1 METHD
6 VGKRFKPPGSLTVC
20 TMVFAIR
27 FVAVQL
33 LAAFFV
39 VQFLG
44 LVVGS
49 LFIAAGIQTVEN
61 PADVGNAVQLLGGI
75 LVMTGILLVV
85 LYFYK
90 GSALLKGL
98 EALMM
103 FTASGLFFS
112 LFFNELVT
120 LGLALVL
127 LGIRFMYEPFRPFLL
142 MFSAMVVGGLL
153 GASLDVLPVLVF
165 VTLISAYDFAAVF
178 LTKHMVFL
186 AERMSERKASMTV
199 NFKHKKQQVMLGSGD
214 FVVPLVLSVSLLH
227 GFGVFVAAAAAIGA
241 GLGLASLLWLMERK
255 RGYYPGLPP
264 IVFGELLLTALAF
277 GVKMALR
284 F

>member
-1 METHD
+1 
-6 VGKRFKPPGSLTVC
+6 
-20 TMVFAIR
+20 MVFTIR
-27 FVAVQL
+27 FVALQL
-33 LAAFFV
+33 LAAFFA

-44 LVVGS
+44 LVMGS
-49 LFIAAGIQTVEN
+49 LFIAAGIQTVED
-61 PADVGNAVQLLGGI
+61 PSDVGNALQLLGGI
-75 LVMTGILLVV
+75 LVTTGILLVV

-90 GSALLKGL
+90 GSALLRGL

-103 FTASGLFFS
+103 FTASSLFFS
-112 LFFNELVT
+112 LFFNELITV
-120 LGLALVL
+120 GLALVL
-127 LGIRFMYEPFRPFLL
+127 LGIRFLYEPFRPFLL
-142 MFSAMVVGGLL
+142 MFATMVVGGLL

-165 VTLISAYDFAAVF
+165 IVLISAYDFAAVF

-186 AERMSERKASMTV
+186 AERMSEKKASMTV

-227 GFGVFVAAAAAIGA
+227 HYGVFIAAFAALGA

-277 GVKMALR
+277 GLKMVFR

>member
-1 METHD
+1 
-6 VGKRFKPPGSLTVC
+6 
-20 TMVFAIR
+20 MVFTIR
-27 FVAVQL
+27 FVALQL
-33 LAAFFV
+33 LAAFFA

-44 LVVGS
+44 LVVGVQ
-49 LFIAAGIQTVEN
+49 FIAAGIQTVDD
-61 PADVGNAVQLLGGI
+61 PADVGNALQLIVGI
-75 LVMTGILLVV
+75 LVTTGILLAV
-85 LYFYK
+85 LHFYK
-90 GSALLKGL
+90 GSALIKGL

-112 LFFNELVT
+112 LFFNEFVT

-127 LGIRFMYEPFRPFLL
+127 LGVRFLYEPFRPFLL
-142 MFSAMVVGGLL
+142 MFATMVVGGLL

-165 VTLISAYDFAAVF
+165 VVLISAYDFVAVF
-178 LTKHMVFL
+178 MTKHMVVL
-186 AERMSERKASMTV
+186 AERMSERKASLTV

-227 GFGVFVAAAAAIGA
+227 HYGIFVAAAAALGA

-264 IVFGELLLTALAF
+264 IVFGELLLTALALGLKTVLNF
-277 GVKMALR
+277 
-284 F
+284 